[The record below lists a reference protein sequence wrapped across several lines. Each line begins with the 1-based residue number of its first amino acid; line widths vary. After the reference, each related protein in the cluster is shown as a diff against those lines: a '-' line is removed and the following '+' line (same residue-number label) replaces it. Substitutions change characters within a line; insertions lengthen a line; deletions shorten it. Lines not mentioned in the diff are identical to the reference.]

1 MLKYLFKKWKQHVL
15 YIILQNKL
23 FEQSHS
29 FVLVHISISYNIQY
43 LCKYNNSMR
52 TNK

>member
-1 MLKYLFKKWKQHVL
+1 MLKYEFKKWKQHVL
-15 YIILQNKL
+15 HIMLQNKL

-29 FVLVHISISYNIQY
+29 LELVHIPISYNTQY